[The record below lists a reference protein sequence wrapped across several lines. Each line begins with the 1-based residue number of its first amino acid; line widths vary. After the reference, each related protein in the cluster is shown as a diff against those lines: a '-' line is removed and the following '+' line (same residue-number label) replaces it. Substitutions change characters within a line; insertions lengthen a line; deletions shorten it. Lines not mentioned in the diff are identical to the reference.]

1 MENSIGSALDKIKL
15 QEQDTETK
23 LKEKREC
30 IKMVWDQRSNLC
42 ETIQNTSDKYDVW
55 ALLVRPT
62 NIETPRVLKKP
73 EPEIICGDARL
84 REAMMRRDKAIAE
97 RDRLKREPSTG
108 DEFIR
113 SYVRYFKGRSFGT
126 KNKTENVDDSG
137 PIKFSSSGA
146 AKRIPRSI
154 FVKQKDM
161 PWYQPYS
168 VVGSV
173 AAFLIYFCVLREE
186 SDIDQQFDTTLYDR
200 VKGLEKHQLI
210 LSYKYNKEHGL
221 SVAEIEQRLKEL
233 EEEEAKLVV

>member
-23 LKEKREC
+23 LKEKRELEATISC
-30 IKMVWDQRSNLC
+30 FQRNIKETLMQVENSVKEQNTLVNKICLLKTELDFEKIRNTTMAAQIQKMQNDLKDIQKKIDTGIKMVWDQRSNLC

-113 SYVRYFKGRSFGT
+113 MKNALDYSLQKIENFKNVT
-126 KNKTENVDDSG
+126 K
-137 PIKFSSSGA
+137 
-146 AKRIPRSI
+146 
-154 FVKQKDM
+154 
-161 PWYQPYS
+161 
-168 VVGSV
+168 
-173 AAFLIYFCVLREE
+173 
-186 SDIDQQFDTTLYDR
+186 
-200 VKGLEKHQLI
+200 
-210 LSYKYNKEHGL
+210 
-221 SVAEIEQRLKEL
+221 
-233 EEEEAKLVV
+233 